1 MAFEDEVLSPVFILP
16 IVLGA
21 RTLVVLAYDLGFAAT
36 FVGGAEV
43 FLLSFVVAY
52 VWGVARRAV
61 RLRR

>member
-1 MAFEDEVLSPVFILP
+1 MGFEDEVLGPEFILS

-21 RTLVVLAYDLGFAAT
+21 LTLVVLAYDLGFAAA
-36 FVGGAEV
+36 FAGGAEV
-43 FLLSFVVAY
+43 FLLSFVVAC